1 MTTKELIRQEII
13 RRIKEL
19 DEQIVDI
26 YDSKAVLRKDE
37 LQRLLSFITTL
48 EEPVSEDLEE
58 AAEQYAIPFNDTT
71 YGVEYSF
78 KGFKAGAEW
87 CVEHFR
93 DTTKMVS
100 DDLEEAAKKYDEVE
114 SWRYEALKYPRREAF
129 EAGAEWQKRQ
139 MMKDAIDIKVIESYN
154 PTCEPNERLHG
165 ISFIYDCKNDNQYL
179 IAGDRAK
186 IIIVKED

>member
-1 MTTKELIRQEII
+1 MTTKELIRQEIK

-37 LQRLLSFITTL
+37 LQRLLSFIDTI
-48 EEPVSEDLEE
+48 EESVSDNLEE

-78 KGFKAGAEW
+78 KGFKAGAKW
-87 CVEHFR
+87 CAEHFR
-93 DTTKMVS
+93 DITKMVS
-100 DDLEEAAKKYDEVE
+100 EGLEEAAKEYDEAE

-129 EAGAEWQKRQ
+129 EVGANWQKRQ
-139 MMKDAIDIKVIESYN
+139 MLKNAVEGEVCILPGHVAYVEEKDNES
-154 PTCEPNERLHG
+154 L
-165 ISFIYDCKNDNQYL
+165 KQYL
-179 IAGDRAK
+179 LDHFKTGNKVR
-186 IIIVKED
+186 IIIVKEEEE

>member
-71 YGVEYSF
+71 YGAEYSF

-87 CVEHFR
+87 CADHFR

-100 DDLEEAAKKYDEVE
+100 EGLEEAAMQYLDNHKPLT
-114 SWRYEALKYPRREAF
+114 RYNWGDLMDAF
-129 EAGAEWQKRQ
+129 KAGAEWGAEHVKR
-139 MMKDAIDIKVIESYN
+139 
-154 PTCEPNERLHG
+154 
-165 ISFIYDCKNDNQYL
+165 
-179 IAGDRAK
+179 
-186 IIIVKED
+186 